1 MTTSTSNVYFQLQAR
16 ATEEAQAIEFA
27 ELMAASL
34 WEAGTKEGVRYD
46 VKADLQTQ
54 ACEWDEKAYRM
65 QAKLDNFV
73 DATKSAYGFTLHT

>member
-1 MTTSTSNVYFQLQAR
+1 MSTKTSNVYFELQAR
-16 ATEEAQAIEFA
+16 ATQEAQAIEFA

-46 VKADLQTQ
+46 VKADQ
-54 ACEWDEKAYRM
+54 WDEKAYRM